1 MKSIG
6 IDIGTT
12 SICGVMIDEASGKVI
27 KTKNVSSEAFITTES
42 VSVSLT

>member
-12 SICGVMIDEASGKVI
+12 TIAMLLYHEDG
-27 KTKNVSSEAFITTES
+27 S
-42 VSVSLT
+42 VSASSL